1 MGCGIFVEAAVG
13 ADVGFSVFVGVGATV
28 GANVGFFVG
37 TGVGGF
43 I

>member
-1 MGCGIFVEAAVG
+1 VGCGIFVEAAVG
-13 ADVGFSVFVGVGATV
+13 ADVVFGVFVGATV

-37 TGVGGF
+37 TGVDGF